1 MDRKGRLSCAVL
13 ICFGLSSCMD
23 FSRTAEVEIILDI
36 DEIPVKAE
44 LPDENRISDV
54 GLFIYGS
61 DGRLEYQS
69 FDSVSSG
76 RFQVHLLKEEKYHIY
91 ALINFGQKFNAE
103 TIEEMQGIEYHL
115 VYPDE
120 YRNGIPM
127 CASAEVTIAN
137 DTRIELQAVRLMS
150 KISVRMDRSRLSEE
164 VRMLVSGIRIGNCP
178 KKVKVFGQSRA
189 ESEDDCFASGFSHSS
204 PQCSPLNTEGADR
217 LSECISLYMLENMQG
232 PFSDSEISSD
242 ENKVFEEYDRRN
254 RTCSYIEID
263 MEYSSPQWSSMDKP
277 LTYRFYLGE
286 DRNSLDIER
295 NCHYT
300 ITVCPEDDG
309 LNGYGWRVDKSGLKY
324 SGETSLEKYPSG
336 YINGDIGDV
345 IHIGCILT
353 PSYAP
358 FDVGIEYLED
368 DKAEGIYDY
377 EIDKDGHGV
386 TLTLTGPGS
395 GLIYMEAGDPI
406 NEAALFI
413 VEVNLP
419 D

>member
-1 MDRKGRLSCAVL
+1 
-13 ICFGLSSCMD
+13 MD

-189 ESEDDCFASGFSHSS
+189 ESEDDCFASGLSHSS